1 MSMQST
7 IEAKLRSA
15 LSPVH
20 LEVINE
26 SHQHSGP
33 PNAESHFK
41 VIVVSEKFTGRSLI
55 EQQRLV
61 NAALADELKGAVHA
75 LSMKT
80 MTPEKWQAAG
90 GHITHETPLCRGGSK
105 HEHH

>member
-7 IEAKLRSA
+7 IEAKLRGA
-15 LSPVH
+15 LAPVH

-26 SHQHSGP
+26 SHNHSGP

-41 VIVVSEKFTGRSLI
+41 VIVVSEQFVGRSLI

-61 NAALADELKGAVHA
+61 NAALAE
-75 LSMKT
+75 
-80 MTPEKWQAAG
+80 
-90 GHITHETPLCRGGSK
+90 
-105 HEHH
+105 